1 MSHGALLGIERATEI
16 LRQLADGL
24 TDTVVIK
31 AIGYFDQRLALL
43 SVGKTLEGDVDRR
56 VACIDGRGRGMA
68 VKGRHPVERIL
79 CV

>member
-1 MSHGALLGIERATEI
+1 MSHWALLGIERATEI

-43 SVGKTLEGDVDRR
+43 SVGKTLEGDV
-56 VACIDGRGRGMA
+56 AIDGRGRGMA

>member
-16 LRQLADGL
+16 LRQLTDGL

-31 AIGYFDQRLALL
+31 ARLGYFDQQLALL
-43 SVGKTLEGDVDRR
+43 SVGKTLEGDV
-56 VACIDGRGRGMA
+56 AIDGRGRGMA

>member
-1 MSHGALLGIERATEI
+1 KGPQMSHGALLGIERATEI

-31 AIGYFDQRLALL
+31 ARLGYFDQQLALL

-56 VACIDGRGRGMA
+56 VACHRWTG
-68 VKGRHPVERIL
+68 
-79 CV
+79 

>member
-1 MSHGALLGIERATEI
+1 MSHWALLGIERATEI
-16 LRQLADGL
+16 LRPLADGL

-43 SVGKTLEGDVDRR
+43 SVGKTLEGDV
-56 VACIDGRGRGMA
+56 AIDGRGRGMA

>member
-31 AIGYFDQRLALL
+31 ARLGYFDQQLALL
-43 SVGKTLEGDVDRR
+43 SVGKTLEGDV
-56 VACIDGRGRGMA
+56 AIDGRGRGMA

>member
-1 MSHGALLGIERATEI
+1 MSHWALLGIERATEI
-16 LRQLADGL
+16 LRQLTDGL

-31 AIGYFDQRLALL
+31 ARLGYFDQQLALL
-43 SVGKTLEGDVDRR
+43 SVGKTLEGDV
-56 VACIDGRGRGMA
+56 AIDGRGRGMA

>member
-1 MSHGALLGIERATEI
+1 MSHWALLGIERATEI
-16 LRQLADGL
+16 LRPLADGL

-31 AIGYFDQRLALL
+31 ARLGYFDHQLALL
-43 SVGKTLEGDVDRR
+43 SVGKTLEGDV
-56 VACIDGRGRGMA
+56 AIDGRGRGMA